1 MASHSIEIQR
11 TDLQNLIEGA
21 CFLASGGGGPKD
33 MANVFLEEFRGPVT
47 MVATASMQAGDS
59 SLMVV
64 DLGSPAK
71 AKQGFGLTAP
81 VNAFDC
87 LSAYLKTECGQTP
100 SYLLPGE
107 IGAVNTLLPF
117 YIADH
122 IARHSTQKLLVLDAD
137 PCGRADPRLN
147 ETLLDVANGIS
158 CCPAVIASDTLAGA
172 TKTDAALQ
180 DKDYHYTEFTDP
192 QLSPTEL
199 EDKAREVVSQPG
211 YNQVGGMAL
220 YPLEGKFV
228 HRYGRQY
235 LVQESVS
242 LAMSVGKQLRQ
253 NPSDAQLSHAL
264 DNLAIT
270 NYCFVTGTISEDSV
284 RNTDDGFDNGITI
297 INGDDGDTYWVV
309 MRNESLLAWND
320 TQGRFLA
327 IAPDC
332 INMLLHTDAG
342 RESISNAS
350 IAAGQR
356 ITLWGTAGPAQ
367 VIQQATLVS
376 RFTDDIKHVLDIP
389 EFKAYKERMNFKE
402 YIPIETLNN
411 HD

>member
-1 MASHSIEIQR
+1 MTSHSIEIQR
-11 TDLQNLIEGA
+11 ADLQNLIEGA

-47 MVATASMQAGDS
+47 MVTTASMQAGDS

-81 VNAFDC
+81 INAFDH
-87 LSAYLKTECGQTP
+87 LSEYLRTECGQTP

-122 IARHSTQKLLVLDAD
+122 IAHHGTQKLLVLDAD

-147 ETLLDVANGIS
+147 ETLLDVADGIS
-158 CCPAVIASDTLAGA
+158 CCPAVIASDNIVGDTLAGA
-172 TKTDAALQ
+172 TK
-180 DKDYHYTEFTDP
+180 KNEDYHYTEFTDP

-228 HRYGRQY
+228 QRYGRQY
-235 LVQESVS
+235 LVQQSVS
-242 LAMSVGKQLRQ
+242 LAMAVGKQLRQ
-253 NPSDAQLSHAL
+253 NPSDAHLNYVL
-264 DNLAIT
+264 DKLAVT
-270 NYCFVTGTISEDSV
+270 NYCFVTGTISADSV

-332 INMLLHTDAG
+332 INMLLHTESG

-350 IAAGQR
+350 IEAGQK

-367 VIQQATLVS
+367 VIKQPTLVS
-376 RFTDDIKHVLDIP
+376 RFSDDINHVLDIP
-389 EFKAYKERMNFKE
+389 EFKSYKERMNFKE
-402 YIPIETLNN
+402 YIPIETLNS

>member
-1 MASHSIEIQR
+1 MTSHSIEIQR
-11 TDLQNLIEGA
+11 ADLQNLIEGA
-21 CFLASGGGGPKD
+21 CFLASGGGGPKE
-33 MANVFLEEFRGPVT
+33 MADVFLEDFRGPVT
-47 MVATASMQAGDS
+47 MVATTHMQEGDS

-71 AKQGFGLTAP
+71 AKQGFGLSAP
-81 VNAFDC
+81 VNAFNW
-87 LSAYLKTECGQTP
+87 LRQYLASGCGQAP

-117 YIADH
+117 FIADN
-122 IARHSTQKLLVLDAD
+122 IARNTGQQLLVLDAD

-147 ETLLDVANGIS
+147 ETLLDVADGIS
-158 CCPAVIASDTLAGA
+158 CCPAVITSDTLADG
-172 TKTDAALQ
+172 TFQHTS
-180 DKDYHYTEFTDP
+180 FTDS

-199 EDKAREVVSQPG
+199 EDKARAVVSKPG
-211 YNQVGGMAL
+211 YNEVGGMAL

-228 HRYGRQY
+228 HLYGRQY
-235 LVQESVS
+235 LVQQSVS
-242 LAMSVGKQLRQ
+242 LAMAVGKQLRQ
-253 NPSDAQLSHAL
+253 YPTDAQLSRVL

-297 INGDDGDTYWVV
+297 INGDDGDIYWVV

-332 INMLLHTDAG
+332 INMLVHTPEG
-342 RESISNAS
+342 RKSISNAS
-350 IAAGQR
+350 IEANQK
-356 ITLWGTAGPAQ
+356 ITLWGTAGPQ
-367 VIQQATLVS
+367 KVTQQPTLVS
-376 RFTDDIKHVLDIP
+376 RFSDDINHVLDIP
-389 EFKAYKERMNFKE
+389 EFKSYKERMNFKE